1 MIGQEVMVL
10 SCTRGGSGWIIR
22 KNFFSEAV
30 VQYWNRLHREVVES
44 PTLEVFRKCGDMA
57 LRNMVSGHGGDGL
70 GLVWMIPVVFHN
82 PYDSIVL

>member
-57 LRNMVSGHGGDGL
+57 LRNMVSGHGRDGWMVGL
-70 GLVWMIPVVFHN
+70 GDPVGLFQ
-82 PYDSIVL
+82 PW